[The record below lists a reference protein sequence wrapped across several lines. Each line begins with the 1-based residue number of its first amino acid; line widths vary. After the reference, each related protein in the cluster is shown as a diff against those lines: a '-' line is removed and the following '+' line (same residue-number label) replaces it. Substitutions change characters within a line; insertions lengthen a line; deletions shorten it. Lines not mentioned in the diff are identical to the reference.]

1 MPAEQRGSA
10 YRTRNGWGVRWRENG
25 TTRRFRSGFK
35 SKSQALAYYRDEVAP
50 RLGFGVAPDLTFA
63 ELVER
68 FLAAHE
74 GDPRTIRT
82 LRERLKR
89 PLDAFGDR
97 RLSNLER
104 SVPDIAAWQGK
115 LPVGY
120 RPQILAAFS
129 QAIRQAVAWKLI
141 GTNPVAAARTGKRR
155 VAKRREIVPFTHEEI
170 DRIAVELGPRLGPM
184 ILFAAETGLRPAEL
198 AALEWRDVERDQNV
212 VHVRRVIAAGRV
224 KEPKTERSRRRVPLT
239 ARATAALDS
248 LPRRIDTRLVFPAPR
263 GGHIDMHN
271 LARRDW
277 HPALDA
283 ASVPSR
289 RLYDLRHTFAS
300 NALAAG
306 ISLYELSRYMGA
318 SVRVLETHYAH
329 LVRDAEDV
337 ARTKL
342 DAAAGVWASNGRRVS
357 GGDIENP

>member
-10 YRTRNGWGVRWRENG
+10 YRTRTGWGVRWREHG
-25 TTRRFRSGFK
+25 TRRFRSGFR
-35 SKSQALAYYRDEVAP
+35 SKSQAFAYYRDEVAP
-50 RLGFGVAPDLTFA
+50 RLGIGVAPDLTLA
-63 ELVER
+63 DLVER

-97 RLSNLER
+97 RLSDLER
-104 SVPDIAAWQGK
+104 SVADIAAWQSQ
-115 LPVGY
+115 LPGGY
-120 RPQILAAFS
+120 RPQIVAAFS
-129 QAIRQAVAWKLI
+129 QAMRQAVAWKLV
-141 GTNPVAAARTGKRR
+141 GSNPVAAARTGKRR
-155 VAKRREIVPFTHEEI
+155 VAKRREIVPFTRDEV
-170 DRIAVELGPRLGPM
+170 DRIAVELGPHVGPM
-184 ILFAAETGLRPAEL
+184 IVFAAETGLRPAEL
-198 AALEWRDVERDQNV
+198 AALEWRDVDCDQSV
-212 VHVRRVIAAGRV
+212 VHVRRVVAAGRV

-239 ARATAALDS
+239 TRAGDALDS

-263 GGHIDMHN
+263 GGHLDMHN

-283 ASVPSR
+283 AGLPPR
-289 RLYDLRHTFAS
+289 RLYDLRHSFAS

-318 SVRVLETHYAH
+318 SVRVLEMHYAH
-329 LVRDAEDV
+329 LVRDAENV
-337 ARTKL
+337 ARGKL
-342 DAAAGVWASNGRRVS
+342 DAAAVVRASSGRRVS
-357 GGDIENP
+357 GSDTENP